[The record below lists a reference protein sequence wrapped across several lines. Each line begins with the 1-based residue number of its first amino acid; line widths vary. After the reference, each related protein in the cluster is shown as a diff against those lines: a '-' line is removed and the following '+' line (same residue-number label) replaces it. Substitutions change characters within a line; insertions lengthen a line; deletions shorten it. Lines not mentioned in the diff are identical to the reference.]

1 MNLQPPP
8 VPNPD
13 RLRARFSPLTA
24 FGVIGGPLAWFIQLL
39 AGYAMA
45 SGSCFLHDQ
54 RLITPGRSFAWTH
67 AGMVAVLLLC
77 TLVAL
82 AAFWVSWQHLLR
94 PSDRIS
100 AGAARARF
108 IVTWAWCLA
117 PDFVSPPGLTG
128 VGIRLLPR
136 CAG

>member
-100 AGAARARF
+100 AGAGRARF
-108 IVTWAWCLA
+108 IATWGVVLGAGFCVATL
-117 PDFVSPPGLTG
+117 LTG